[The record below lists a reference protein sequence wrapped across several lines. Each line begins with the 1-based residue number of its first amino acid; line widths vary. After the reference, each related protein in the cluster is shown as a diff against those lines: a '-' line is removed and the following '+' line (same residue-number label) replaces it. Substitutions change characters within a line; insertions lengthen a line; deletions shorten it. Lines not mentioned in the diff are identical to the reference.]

1 MKNAVLCVIIKL
13 MEVISQEEI
22 EDILNGASKVRKLS
36 TLGSEIRHD
45 LRKLKGQVAAPK
57 SAESQ
62 AIDDCLLGLIQEIDA
77 TMSGET
83 TVIDGREL

>member
-1 MKNAVLCVIIKL
+1 MCVIIKL
-13 MEVISQEEI
+13 MEVISEI
-22 EDILNGASKVRKLS
+22 EIQEALAKASKVRKLG
-36 TLGSEIRHD
+36 TLRSEIRHD

-62 AIDDCLLGLIQEIDA
+62 ALDDDLMGLLQEIDA

-83 TVIDGREL
+83 TIIDGREL